1 MISMTHSA
9 LNSRVI
15 LSDDNPA
22 IVTIEKQEIFSLMS
36 MQLQMQINNEPGDF
50 NFSRDYKPITI
61 SKEVELIHS
70 PVLLDFGQRKILLR
84 ICSDLD
90 KLSMSA
96 EHYEAT
102 AQMQQAV
109 QTFLDRMSASYT
121 IPLIWDLELS
131 AGNLAKAANIK
142 ADIEELSLVSRIL
155 TYMEILTSLKIA
167 NIFVFVNLRTYLNAE
182 QLKSLFYESRLKKYS
197 MLLLENRTMPR
208 ITDYERHLTM
218 DEDMCE
224 IINDF
229 ADSMK

>member
-1 MISMTHSA
+1 MISMTNSA

-15 LSDDNPA
+15 LSEDNPA
-22 IVTIEKQEIFSLMS
+22 IVTIENHEIFSLMI
-36 MQLQMQINNEPGDF
+36 MQLQMQIDNEPGDF
-50 NFSRDYKPITI
+50 TFSRDYKPITV

-70 PVLLDFGQRKILLR
+70 PVLLDFVQRKILLR

-109 QTFLDRMSASYT
+109 QTFLDRMSAAYT

-131 AGNLAKAANIK
+131 AGNLAKAVNIK
-142 ADIEELSLVSRIL
+142 ADIEELSLVYRIL

-167 NIFVFVNLRTYLNAE
+167 NIFVFVNKHVLVSSCR
-182 QLKSLFYESRLKKYS
+182 FYATSKTK
-197 MLLLENRTMPR
+197 
-208 ITDYERHLTM
+208 
-218 DEDMCE
+218 
-224 IINDF
+224 
-229 ADSMK
+229 